1 MNDRPSVQLPASI
14 LGALMAIL
22 DIVVL
27 ERVHGGAFRQLST
40 EPSPSWF
47 SDAFSSILEG
57 GPVTLAEAFPVLDPF
72 LSEAEVFWSRTA
84 FGRLDGEA
92 FVVGGP
98 GGHNLPLT
106 TVAVAL
112 EGRHFLLIH
121 RIAGFDDR
129 QQILQR
135 ARERALEHEQVI
147 RRLDGLRRPL
157 ERLTRIAG
165 ELEATPELPDPHRK
179 LLASVNAEL
188 DTMRQIL
195 DQLPKLPPGKTARRR

>member
-1 MNDRPSVQLPASI
+1 MNDRRNVQLPASI

-22 DIVVL
+22 DVVVL
-27 ERVHGGAFRQLST
+27 ERVHGGAFRQLSA

-47 SDAFSSILEG
+47 SEAFSNVLEG

-98 GGHNLPLT
+98 GGHNLPLI

-121 RIAGFDDR
+121 RVAGFDDR

-135 ARERALEHEQVI
+135 ARERALEHEHVVK
-147 RRLDGLRRPL
+147 RLDELRPPF
-157 ERLTRIAG
+157 ERLTRVAG
-165 ELEATPELPDPHRK
+165 ELDAMSELSTAQRT
-179 LLASVNAEL
+179 LLASAHAEL
-188 DTMRQIL
+188 DTIRQIM
-195 DQLPKLPPGKTARRR
+195 DQLPRLPGSTGRRR